1 MSNAPIATQAL
12 DAHDLPLVT
21 VVIPA
26 FNAAATIDQTLR
38 SVRAQ
43 SYANLEIIVVDD
55 GSADETVVRVEQHI
69 RADPRLRLVRQANAG
84 VAAARNR
91 GIVEAAG
98 DYVAPVD
105 ADDLWHPEKIERQM
119 ALMLAEP
126 EAGLVYTWYSIIDEH
141 GQVLVEQVNTY
152 PKAWQFAQL
161 CHRNVIGNGS
171 SALMRREAALRMGG
185 YDSGLRSQ
193 RAQGCEDL
201 KLYLQIAEHYP
212 VAVAP
217 WPLTGYRQLSG
228 NMSSD
233 GQQMLRSFDLV
244 AQEFVSRLPHLA
256 GAFASHRVFMLHWL
270 ISRSL
275 SGKRWDITRT
285 LVAELV
291 KAPKHLLLTTTA
303 STLRRFVR
311 RRLHKLGRR
320 IRGLPP
326 RRYLEEA
333 DPGQPA
339 PVPLPATRLQGEGE

>member
-1 MSNAPIATQAL
+1 MPNSPIAIRAL
-12 DAHDLPLVT
+12 DAREMPLVT

-26 FNAAATIDQTLR
+26 FNASATIDETLH

-43 SYANLEIIVVDD
+43 SYDNLEIIVVDD
-55 GSADETVVRVEQHI
+55 GSADDTVARVEQHI

-84 VAAARNR
+84 VAAARNK

-105 ADDLWHPEKIERQM
+105 SDDLWHPEKIERQM
-119 ALMLAEP
+119 AVMRADP
-126 EAGLVYTWYSIIDEH
+126 EVGLVYTWYSIIDEH
-141 GQVLVEQVNTY
+141 GEVLVEQVNTY
-152 PKAWQFAQL
+152 PDAWQFAQL

-185 YDSGLRSQ
+185 YDSGLRQQ

-233 GQQMLRSFDLV
+233 GQQMLRSFDIV
-244 AQEFVSRLPHLA
+244 AREFVSRLPHLA
-256 GAFASHRVFMLHWL
+256 GAFASHRLFMLHWL

-275 SGKRWDITRT
+275 SGKRPDITRS
-285 LVAELV
+285 LVAELF
-291 KAPKHLLLTTTA
+291 KAPKRLVLTSTA
-303 STLRRFVR
+303 STFRRFVR
-311 RRLHKLGRR
+311 RRLHKLARR

-326 RRYLEEA
+326 RPYLEA
-333 DPGQPA
+333 DPAQPA
-339 PVPLPATRLQGEGE
+339 PDQLPAARLQGEVD

>member
-1 MSNAPIATQAL
+1 
-12 DAHDLPLVT
+12 
-21 VVIPA
+21 
-26 FNAAATIDQTLR
+26 
-38 SVRAQ
+38 
-43 SYANLEIIVVDD
+43 
-55 GSADETVVRVEQHI
+55 
-69 RADPRLRLVRQANAG
+69 
-84 VAAARNR
+84 
-91 GIVEAAG
+91 
-98 DYVAPVD
+98 
-105 ADDLWHPEKIERQM
+105 
-119 ALMLAEP
+119 
-126 EAGLVYTWYSIIDEH
+126 
-141 GQVLVEQVNTY
+141 
-152 PKAWQFAQL
+152 
-161 CHRNVIGNGS
+161 
-171 SALMRREAALRMGG
+171 MR
-185 YDSGLRSQ
+185 
-193 RAQGCEDL
+193 
-201 KLYLQIAEHYP
+201 YLQIAEHYP

-285 LVAELV
+285 LVAELF
-291 KAPKHLLLTTTA
+291 KAPKQLLLTTTA

-333 DPGQPA
+333 GSDQPA